1 MLATNLQ
8 YFKCGK
14 NLFFSCL
21 TEKKEK
27 WARDWKNQI
36 VTYLPTRCAKYPCPY
51 CPECKCNTLYEKA
64 SRKIQKLSEQDEFY
78 PLEECRM
85 ELREL
90 LVETIDSKE
99 NGIYVL
105 KAQTAIGKTEQYC
118 ELVKNHPEI
127 KFIIVVPTL
136 LLQWEVVSRLEKIG
150 VKCCMTESIA
160 IKVKNLGISE
170 LNELIEEAFEGG
182 YGVRIVKIIRNF
194 RKEHYDQLTVE
205 QKKGLEQILKKAKIE
220 ETTAQ
225 CIVTTHALFLLKEMY
240 RMDEYVKIC

>member
-1 MLATNLQ
+1 M
-8 YFKCGK
+8 
-14 NLFFSCL
+14 
-21 TEKKEK
+21 
-27 WARDWKNQI
+27 
-36 VTYLPTRCAKYPCPY
+36 
-51 CPECKCNTLYEKA
+51 
-64 SRKIQKLSEQDEFY
+64 EF
-78 PLEECRM
+78 
-85 ELREL
+85 REL
-90 LVETIDSKE
+90 LVEAIDSKE

-220 ETTAQ
+220 ETS
-225 CIVTTHALFLLKEMY
+225 CFI
-240 RMDEYVKIC
+240 